1 MKTTRRFS
9 ASTLAGAYSQ
19 LTLED
24 YLHQTATARTVR
36 EAVMPKTLF
45 QKNVEDVL
53 KGHGLFEKF
62 ETQTDFHLR
71 LEQEPYEP
79 LVIEHQGE
87 SIYVTHYA
95 KDAYGEEICDPDV
108 ELHFP
113 DWTPVAIQMINGVY
127 TQKFMERDG
136 KEYVN
141 TRFDLSVRPLLAT
154 WARNIKAQGWADPIK
169 VKALE

>member
-1 MKTTRRFS
+1 MKTTRHLTP
-9 ASTLAGAYSQ
+9 ALQDTYSQ

-24 YLHQTATARTVR
+24 YLHQTAAARTVR
-36 EAVMPKTLF
+36 EAVMPKSLF
-45 QKNVEDVL
+45 QKNVEEVL

-79 LVIEHQGE
+79 LVIEHHGE

-95 KDAYGEEICDPDV
+95 KDVCGEEICDPDA

-127 TQKFMERDG
+127 TQKFMEWGG
-136 KEYVN
+136 KQYVN
-141 TRFDLSVRPLLAT
+141 TRFDPSVRPLLAT

-169 VKALE
+169 GKALE